1 MTEIPTVHYLNT
13 DLDLICDVEPRL
25 LTEKLSVGDIYCHLT
40 KGEDALWY
48 VLCEDDSDTEPELN
62 LVRLLDAIE
71 SLSDPARSLWDR
83 CTLREFNI
91 GYDCGDQPWA
101 FNQGISNKTL
111 SRMAACGAS
120 FRITLYPA
128 EGRHPRNPKE

>member
-1 MTEIPTVHYLNT
+1 MNEIPLICYLNT
-13 DLDLICDVEPRL
+13 DLDLICDINPTL
-25 LTEKLSVGDIYCHLT
+25 LANELSAGDIYSNVT
-40 KGEDALWY
+40 NGEDGLWY
-48 VLCEDDSDTEPELN
+48 ILCEDSNETEPEPN
-62 LVRLLDAIE
+62 ITRLLDAIE
-71 SLSDPARSLWDR
+71 SLSEPARFLWDR

-101 FNQGISNKTL
+101 FNQGISNQTL

-128 EGRHPRNPKE
+128 EGRHPRNSKE